1 MTEEI
6 GRVLGGRY
14 RIIAPIGRGA
24 SAQVFLA
31 DDVRLKRRVAVKM
44 LHAALAGD
52 SEFLRRFQAEAQA
65 AAALSHPHVMAV
77 FDWGQDRDAPYLVTE
92 YLGGGSLRSMLDR
105 FGPLTL
111 SQALQVGLEATR
123 ALDYAHHRGF
133 VHRDVK
139 PANLLFGDDGRLRVA
154 DFGLARALAEAAWT
168 EPQGAVMGT
177 ARYASPEQAQGERLT
192 EKSDVYS
199 LALVMIEAVTG
210 TVPFT
215 ADTMVGTLMARIGRT
230 MEVPDEL
237 GRLRPIIVRAGR
249 TDVAERLDAHGLA
262 IALMA
267 TAEQL
272 PRPTR
277 LPLAGPESVEVDL
290 RDPDP
295 TMRADPT
302 VPVRL
307 EPPAWVSQA
316 KARGIVTA
324 GDVGLY
330 DVDAETDEDDDEEG
344 TVRPS
349 RRDRRRARR
358 DTRAEARAA
367 DRPTGFTPPPLDA
380 DDEPPSKRWPWMVL
394 MSLMVVL
401 SLVLAAGAVDFF
413 LARRN
418 GPVKPVHTVPAVV
431 GLDEAEARNV
441 LADFDWRI
449 ERLATRRDGTR
460 PGEVVEVRPD
470 HGRPLQEG
478 QKIILVVSEGTQ
490 PRAVPTNL
498 VDRPVD
504 EAKMVLIGV
513 GLTPQVTEEPHE
525 EVAAGV
531 VIRLADGTPP
541 ELFQNDPVVLVV
553 STGPRPRVVPTGLPL
568 YSQKNAEEKLAAVQ
582 LKADV
587 KLEYSPDIDTG
598 LVIRVPTEGTE
609 VPRDSAVELVV
620 SRGPEPKP
628 VPDVGAAGTL
638 AGAIDILRTNG
649 FAPGSV
655 TGPAAGHPVRTD
667 PPAGTLVQPGSTVN
681 IVLG

>member
-77 FDWGQDRDAPYLVTE
+77 FDWGQDGEAPYLITE
-92 YLGGGSLRSMLDR
+92 YLGGGSLRAMLDKN
-105 FGPLTL
+105 GPLTL
-111 SQALQVGLEATR
+111 SQTLQVALEATR
-123 ALDYAHHRGF
+123 ALEYAHHRGF
-133 VHRDVK
+133 VHRDIK

-249 TDVAERLDAHGLA
+249 ADVAERLDAHGLA
-262 IALMA
+262 VALMA

-272 PRPTR
+272 PRPTP
-277 LPLAGPESVEVDL
+277 LPLAGADSPEVDL

-295 TMRADPT
+295 TMHADPT

-330 DVDAETDEDDDEEG
+330 EADAETDDDDDDG

-358 DTRAEARAA
+358 QARAEAKAA

-380 DDEPPSKRWPWMVL
+380 DDEPAPKRWPWAVL
-394 MSLMVVL
+394 VSLMVL
-401 SLVLAAGAVDFF
+401 LGLVLAAGAVDFF
-413 LARRN
+413 LERRN
-418 GPVKPVHTVPAVV
+418 GPPKAVHTVPAVV
-431 GLDEAEARNV
+431 GLDEAEARDV

-449 ERLATRRDGTR
+449 ERIATRRDGTQ

-470 HGRPLQEG
+470 QGQPLQEG
-478 QKIILVVSEGTQ
+478 QKLILVVSDGTQ
-490 PRAVPTNL
+490 PRAVPTDLLN
-498 VDRPVD
+498 RPVE
-504 EAKMVLIGV
+504 EAKLVLIGV

-525 EVAAGV
+525 EVPAGV

-553 STGPRPRVVPTGLPL
+553 SSGPKPRTVPTGLPL

-587 KLEYSPDIDTG
+587 KLEYNNDIDTG
-598 LVIRVPTEGTE
+598 LVIRVPAEGTE
-609 VPRDSAVELVV
+609 VPRDSAVEVVV

-638 AGAIDILRTNG
+638 AGAIDILQQNG
-649 FAPGSV
+649 FVPGSV
-655 TGPAAGHPVRTD
+655 TGPAAGSPVRTD
-667 PPAGTLVQPGSTVN
+667 PPAGTLVQPGATIN

>member
-14 RIIAPIGRGA
+14 RIIAPVGRGA

-77 FDWGQDRDAPYLVTE
+77 FDWGQDGEAPYLVTE
-92 YLGGGSLRSMLDR
+92 YLAGGSLRTMLDR
-105 FGPLTL
+105 NGPLTL
-111 SQALQVGLEATR
+111 SQTLQVALEATR
-123 ALDYAHHRGF
+123 ALEYAHHRGF
-133 VHRDVK
+133 VHRDIK

-192 EKSDVYS
+192 EKSDIYS
-199 LALVMIEAVTG
+199 LALVMIEVATG

-215 ADTMVGTLMARIGRT
+215 ADTTIGTLMARIGRT
-230 MEVPDEL
+230 MEVPAEL
-237 GRLRPIIVRAGR
+237 GELRPIVERAGQ
-249 TDVAERLDAHGLA
+249 TFVAERLDAHGLA
-262 IALMA
+262 EALMA
-267 TAEQL
+267 AAEEL
-272 PRPTR
+272 PRPSP
-277 LPLAGPESVEVDL
+277 LPLAGAEANEIDI

-295 TMRADPT
+295 TMHADPT

-316 KARGIVTA
+316 KASGIVTA

-330 DVDAETDEDDDEEG
+330 DAEAEADEE
-344 TVRPS
+344 VEEEIRPS

-358 DTRAEARAA
+358 AARAEAKAA
-367 DRPTGFTPPPLDA
+367 DRPIGFTPPPLDA
-380 DDEPPSKRWPWMVL
+380 DDDPRPRRWPWVAL
-394 MSLMVVL
+394 VSVIVALG
-401 SLVLAAGAVDFF
+401 LVLTAGAVDFF
-413 LARRN
+413 LERRN
-418 GPVKPVHTVPAVV
+418 GPVKEVRTVPDLV
-431 GLDEAEARNV
+431 GLDEAEARKV
-441 LADFDWRI
+441 LADYDWRI

-460 PGEVVEVRPD
+460 PGEVVEVRPA
-470 HGRPLQEG
+470 HRRPLQEG
-478 QKIILVVSEGTQ
+478 QKVILVVSDGTE
-490 PRAVPTNL
+490 PRAVPADLLN
-498 VDRPVD
+498 RPVD
-504 EAKMVLIGV
+504 QAKMVLAGV
-513 GLTPQVTEEPHE
+513 GLMPQVVEEPNE
-525 EVAAGV
+525 DVPAGV
-531 VIRLADGTPP
+531 VIRLGDGTPP
-541 ELFQNDPVVLVV
+541 ELYQNDPVVLVV
-553 STGPRPRVVPTGLPL
+553 STGPKPRVVPTGLPL

-587 KLEYSPDIDTG
+587 KLEYNADLDTG
-598 LVIRVPTEGTE
+598 LVIRVPAEGTE
-609 VPRDSAVELVV
+609 VPRDSAVEVVV

-638 AGAIDILRTNG
+638 AGAIDVLQKNG
-649 FAPGSV
+649 FVPGSV
-655 TGPAAGHPVRTD
+655 TGPAAGRPVGTD
-667 PPAGTLVQPGSTVN
+667 PPAGTLVVPGATVN